1 MSATVG
7 GRLEAVERPR
17 SLFGPDY
24 LRLAALALVAVAVHG
39 WLIAHTAL
47 TARDSLGFA
56 RLALCFENP
65 SAAPPDKDTGRPK
78 NTLDHI
84 RAAEHPPGYPLAVWA
99 TDAALGVVSSR
110 PLPDRAL
117 LAAQLANALAAVL
130 LVIPTYM
137 IGRMLFSRNV
147 GFAAALLFQ
156 VLPVPARIT
165 SDGLTEGV
173 YLLATGS
180 AIMLGVRAVR
190 RPRVS
195 NFLLC
200 GLATGASYLVRPEGL
215 MVAAGPGA
223 VVLWLGF
230 TRRWP
235 RDVAFGRLT
244 ALLIGVALVSV
255 PYMVLIGKLSNKP
268 TGPMLNPL
276 EAAPGPIYRGG
287 PEGSR
292 RATTG
297 TALFAEWWHQDRD
310 AGKSREVWAVQ
321 ATFKEVSKSANYVVW
336 PLAIFALV
344 ALRRKFATE
353 PGLWVLVILAA
364 GNLALLVYLAARV
377 GYVSERHTVLL
388 TLLACQFAAAGLPPL
403 AAAIGH
409 LLTPLERLGV
419 RVTAAG
425 LLVALVA
432 SALPFALKPLHPQR
446 EGHKRAGQ
454 WLASRVTDG
463 DAMVDPYC
471 WAEWYA
477 GRTLYRTSW
486 NPAISRNGYVILEN
500 DKVKTGPHS
509 RLPVLPEA
517 KRLAAQSDSRIVY
530 HWPEDV
536 PREQAVIYVYKLGPE

>member
-1 MSATVG
+1 MGATVG
-7 GRLEAVERPR
+7 GQLEAVERPR

-24 LRLAALALVAVAVHG
+24 LRLAALALIAIAVHG

-65 SAAPPDKDTGRPK
+65 TGAPPLDNGRPN

-99 TDAALGVVSSR
+99 TDAVLGLVSNR
-110 PLPDRAL
+110 PVPERVL
-117 LAAQLANALAAVL
+117 LASQLANAIAAVL

-156 VLPVPARIT
+156 VLPVPVRIT

-173 YLLATGS
+173 YLLATAV
-180 AIMLGVRAVR
+180 AIMLAVRAVR
-190 RPRVS
+190 RPRIS
-195 NFLLC
+195 AFLLC
-200 GLATGASYLVRPEGL
+200 GLATGVSYLVRPEGL

-223 VVLWLGF
+223 VVVWMGF

-235 RDVAFGRLT
+235 RDVALGRLT
-244 ALLIGVALVSV
+244 ALCIGVALVSV
-255 PYMVLIGKLSNKP
+255 PYMALIGKFSNKP
-268 TGPMLNPL
+268 TIDMMNPL
-276 EAAPGPIYRGG
+276 EGAPGPIYRSG
-287 PEGSR
+287 PQAKLAAPSGPLL
-292 RATTG
+292 A
-297 TALFAEWWHQDRD
+297 AWWNHELD
-310 AGKSREVWAVQ
+310 AGKSRELWAFGAV
-321 ATFKEVSKSANYVVW
+321 FSEVTKSSHYAVW
-336 PLAIFALV
+336 PLAIFAIL

-388 TLLACQFAAAGLPPL
+388 TLLACQLAAAGLPL
-403 AAAIGH
+403 FAAAIGQ
-409 LLTPLERLGV
+409 LLPRIERLGV
-419 RVTAAG
+419 RVTAAS

-432 SALPFALKPLHPQR
+432 SSLPFAVKPMHSQR

-454 WLASRVTDG
+454 WLAANLTDK
-463 DAMVDPYC
+463 DALVDPYS
-471 WAEWYA
+471 WAEWFA
-477 GRTLYRTSW
+477 GRTLYRAYET
-486 NPAISRNGYVILEN
+486 NPKKPKHVFVVLEN
-500 DKVKTGPHS
+500 DKIKGSPHS

-517 KRLAAQSDSRIVY
+517 KSLAAQGDSRIVY
-530 HWPEDV
+530 HWPENV
-536 PREQAVIYVYKLGPE
+536 PEAEAIIYVYKVGPK

>member
-39 WLIAHTAL
+39 WLVAHTAV

-65 SAAPPDKDTGRPK
+65 SAAPPHENGRPK

-117 LAAQLANALAAVL
+117 LAAQLANAIAAVL

-235 RDVAFGRLT
+235 RDLALGRLT
-244 ALLIGVALVSV
+244 ALLVGVALVSV
-255 PYMVLIGKLSNKP
+255 PYMVLIGKLSNK
-268 TGPMLNPL
+268 TTTIFLTDPL
-276 EAAPGPIYRGG
+276 GAPRPNIPGG
-287 PEGSR
+287 PTSQ

-297 TALFAEWWHQDRD
+297 AALFAEWWHEDRD
-310 AGKSREVWAVQ
+310 AGKSHELWAVQ

-336 PLAIFALV
+336 PLAIFAV
-344 ALRRKFATE
+344 IALRRKFATD
-353 PGLWVLVILAA
+353 PGLWVLVVLAA

-388 TLLACQFAAAGLPPL
+388 TLLACQLAAAGLPLL
-403 AAAIGH
+403 AAAIGQ
-409 LLTPLERLGV
+409 LLPRIERLGV
-419 RVTAAG
+419 RVTAAS

-432 SALPFALKPLHPQR
+432 SSLPFALKPLHPQR

-454 WLASRVTDG
+454 WLASRVTDD
-463 DAMVDPYC
+463 DALVDPYC

-477 GRTLYRTSW
+477 GRTLYRTTW
-486 NPAISRNGYVILEN
+486 QPPISRNAYVILEN
-500 DKVKTGPHS
+500 DKVKSGPHS

-517 KRLAAQSDSRIVY
+517 KALAAQAGSRIVY

-536 PREQAVIYVYKLGPE
+536 PQEQAVIYVYKLGPE